1 MKNSSSEQEQ
11 DLQTR
16 IKADKRKIE
25 SKAFMSKGRNTDL
38 EEKDHEELVPA
49 HSASD
54 DDGNSARPSEEATRN
69 QSGTSVAEGAG
80 DPKDQL
86 VRLQAERDALF
97 DRLARQQ
104 AEFENLRK
112 RSAKEQQDFRE
123 YAASDVVKQLI
134 PILDSFDL
142 ALKSQSAN
150 EGDLRKGL
158 ELIRK
163 QMDELL
169 TKLGVQAVPA
179 KGQPFDPRFHEAIEM
194 VESSDVKDNHVLDE
208 LQRGYKIKDRLLR
221 PAMVRVA
228 KNK

>member
-1 MKNSSSEQEQ
+1 MAKDKNVEV
-11 DLQTR
+11 
-16 IKADKRKIE
+16 
-25 SKAFMSKGRNTDL
+25 
-38 EEKDHEELVPA
+38 DHEELVPA
-49 HSASD
+49 HTASD
-54 DDGNSARPSEEATRN
+54 DDANSRS
-69 QSGTSVAEGAG
+69 AERAEQQAGAG

-86 VRLQAERDALF
+86 IRLQAERDALF

-112 RSAKEQQDFRE
+112 RSAKEQQEFRE

-169 TKLGVQAVPA
+169 AKLGVQAIPA

-208 LQRGYKIKDRLLR
+208 LQRGYKMKDRLLR